1 LDIQALFSH
10 LFPFPSKAGK
20 WGNMIM
26 TLPMSRSERLR
37 RQKRIRAR
45 EWMVA
50 VLLAVSLAIVIRIF
64 VFEPFNVVGP
74 SMKTTLETG
83 NLILVNKLVYRFEEP
98 ERGEVIVFHAPQR
111 KEYVKR
117 VIALPGE
124 TVEAKNN
131 KILINGK
138 IMEEPYLAT
147 DMRTRDF
154 DLVRVPLGKVF
165 VLGDNRLDSTDSRVI
180 GPIGMSEIV
189 GRVEMV
195 YWPFQMW
202 KLL

>member
-1 LDIQALFSH
+1 
-10 LFPFPSKAGK
+10 
-20 WGNMIM
+20 M

-154 DLVRVPLGKVF
+154 DLVRVPAGKVF